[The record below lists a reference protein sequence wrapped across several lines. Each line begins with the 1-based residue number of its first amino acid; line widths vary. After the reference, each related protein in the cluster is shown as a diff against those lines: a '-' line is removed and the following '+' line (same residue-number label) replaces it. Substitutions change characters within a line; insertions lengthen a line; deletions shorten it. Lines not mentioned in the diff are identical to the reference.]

1 MENTLQIN
9 RKYLIKF
16 LLTSAFGIFMF
27 LIPVS
32 VQDSSNTVVGM
43 LSDWLKRI
51 GAPVFPALITGL
63 LTFSTVMSALDHCLD
78 AFHAYPALHRRFTVK
93 TYELVTKA
101 AGSVIA
107 WMTLLGM
114 GPQMILSENTGVMMM
129 GLGATLV
136 AIAIS
141 LSYILPFLTN
151 TGIMEF
157 IGVLTQPVVRPLF
170 KVPGCASLDL
180 ITSWFGAS
188 SAAVIMTRK
197 KYQIGYYT
205 KKEAAIIMTNFSL
218 VSVPFCMVIAGM
230 LGIEPY
236 FPVFYLTICVLGVI
250 LAIIL
255 PRIYPI
261 SRIPQDYYEDS
272 PKLVDARVPAG
283 TGKFRWALIQGCKA
297 SQEFEGRRIITMGTD
312 VMLGILLNLLPIVI
326 AWGTAALVI
335 VEYTPLFRWVS
346 WPVGWCLNMVGV
358 EEAFAAAPAT
368 LAGIVDMFIP
378 ALLAAS
384 IESVKTRFV
393 IGVLSLIQ
401 IIYLTEVGAVI
412 MQSKIDVSMFRL
424 VVIFLERTVI
434 SLPLIVLVSHLIF

>member
-1 MENTLQIN
+1 MCI
-9 RKYLIKF
+9 R
-16 LLTSAFGIFMF
+16 
-27 LIPVS
+27 
-32 VQDSSNTVVGM
+32 D
-43 LSDWLKRI
+43 R
-51 GAPVFPALITGL
+51 
-63 LTFSTVMSALDHCLD
+63 
-78 AFHAYPALHRRFTVK
+78 
-93 TYELVTKA
+93 
-101 AGSVIA
+101 
-107 WMTLLGM
+107 
-114 GPQMILSENTGVMMM
+114 
-129 GLGATLV
+129 
-136 AIAIS
+136 
-141 LSYILPFLTN
+141 
-151 TGIMEF
+151 
-157 IGVLTQPVVRPLF
+157 
-170 KVPGCASLDL
+170 
-180 ITSWFGAS
+180 
-188 SAAVIMTRK
+188 
-197 KYQIGYYT
+197 
-205 KKEAAIIMTNFSL
+205 
-218 VSVPFCMVIAGM
+218 
-230 LGIEPY
+230 
-236 FPVFYLTICVLGVI
+236 
-250 LAIIL
+250 
-255 PRIYPI
+255 
-261 SRIPQDYYEDS
+261 DYYEDS

-434 SLPLIVLVSHLIF
+434 SLSLIHI